1 MPPTSGNQN
10 AKTCIGQFLISSVN
24 CIACHWATLPSVAEI
39 PSSFCHLCRWQE
51 RNSEHFIFFLKLK
64 LCVEE
69 LMYVPAFFLKK
80 ETKHVFVNEA
90 QWFPHAGNFSAL
102 KDWLLSWRAW
112 VKSSWPYLGREVS
125 GWKYQTSGLPL
136 VVGAV
141 IIVDNV
147 RGKVS
152 TEVVRAIIVTWTES
166 RVLFVL
172 TYLMNWE

>member
-1 MPPTSGNQN
+1 M
-10 AKTCIGQFLISSVN
+10 
-24 CIACHWATLPSVAEI
+24 
-39 PSSFCHLCRWQE
+39 
-51 RNSEHFIFFLKLK
+51 IFSCWKLLGFEGLAVVMK
-64 LCVEE
+64 SLGS
-69 LMYVPAFFLKK
+69 
-80 ETKHVFVNEA
+80 
-90 QWFPHAGNFSAL
+90 Q
-102 KDWLLSWRAW
+102 
-112 VKSSWPYLGREVS
+112 SSWPYLGREVS

-152 TEVVRAIIVTWTES
+152 TGVVRAIIVAWTES